1 MSLAKEINKKLDEI
15 LSLKEEL
22 KLMQEEVPKDA
33 TLTNKETGDKM
44 SVDDAVDIA
53 HGVIRKVKEDL
64 SKITNE
70 GQNVKD
76 IFTNIYYVN
85 DALQDKQIRQEQI
98 TKENKLNKKE
108 VSNIDS

>member
-15 LSLKEEL
+15 LSLQEEL

-53 HGVIRKVKEDL
+53 HGVIR
-64 SKITNE
+64 
-70 GQNVKD
+70 
-76 IFTNIYYVN
+76 
-85 DALQDKQIRQEQI
+85 
-98 TKENKLNKKE
+98 
-108 VSNIDS
+108 